1 MSCCGNWSEA
11 TEEDTTSGLFTN
23 MNVQSLGKVKLLGP
37 LTNQGLFG
45 WEEASGA
52 ATCPPYGCHPAV
64 LDTCSRKGH
73 SYHPNMGRVVTAV
86 RELLQWEHTAEYK
99 PGIVSKRDKFR
110 PNLLQNNSPIKCT
123 QSVLIHP

>member
-1 MSCCGNWSEA
+1 M
-11 TEEDTTSGLFTN
+11 EEPPAHPMCVTL
-23 MNVQSLGKVKLLGP
+23 QY
-37 LTNQGLFG
+37 
-45 WEEASGA
+45 W
-52 ATCPPYGCHPAV
+52 TCTAGRDVH
-64 LDTCSRKGH
+64 TI
-73 SYHPNMGRVVTAV
+73 MGRAHMAV